1 MKIPVVLPL
10 LLLMSSC
17 IDLPVDSHHY
27 YQQFNFNDL
36 QYLITDKFAYYN
48 IGDNNT
54 FEYPLRYLVNGK
66 DTIDVVAKTEFFNHA
81 MPEGEMFWV
90 DYYEL
95 WGISE
100 IYIQQNSGFKR
111 LKVIIIQD
119 TLYNTTDKTFSVCL
133 ENTKYYMYNE
143 FLGNASDSIP
153 LDTADIR
160 GNVYQSVFKI
170 EADSLDKALT
180 KVKSY
185 YYARS
190 VGFIRVETVDGKV
203 LELLKGGSANRQY
216 PFR

>member
-1 MKIPVVLPL
+1 
-10 LLLMSSC
+10 
-17 IDLPVDSHHY
+17 
-27 YQQFNFNDL
+27 
-36 QYLITDKFAYYN
+36 
-48 IGDNNT
+48 
-54 FEYPLRYLVNGK
+54 
-66 DTIDVVAKTEFFNHA
+66 
-81 MPEGEMFWV
+81 MPEGEMFWI

-100 IYIQQNSGFKR
+100 IDFPKNFGFKW
-111 LKVIIIQD
+111 LKVIMIQD
-119 TLYNTTDKTFSVCL
+119 TTYNTTDKTFYISL

-143 FLGNASDSIP
+143 FLGNAFDSIP

-160 GNVYQSVFKI
+160 GNIYQSVIKI

-190 VGFIRVETVDGKV
+190 VGFIRVESTDGKV